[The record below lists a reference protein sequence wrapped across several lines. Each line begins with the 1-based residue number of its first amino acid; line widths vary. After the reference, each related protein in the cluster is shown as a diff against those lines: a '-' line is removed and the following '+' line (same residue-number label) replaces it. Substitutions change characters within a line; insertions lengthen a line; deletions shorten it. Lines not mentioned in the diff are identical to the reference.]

1 MTELEGLLVV
11 CVVLLVVM
19 SGVLII
25 RKELD
30 RSREVE
36 AIIDASLCELAK
48 VRRAIDMVVAFEKE
62 RQEKEGALNDGTE
75 TVSVSGSG
83 S

>member
-30 RSREVE
+30 RSRKLK
-36 AIIDASLCELAK
+36 ALIDASLRGRARILK
-48 VRRAIDMVVAFEKE
+48 AIDMVAALEKE